1 MSATRITLIRHG
13 ETEWNRAMQLQGHQ
27 DSPLTENGIR
37 QAELLAE
44 TLKGKSFDALLSSD
58 LERARRTA
66 QIINKHLQLTHSE
79 NKSLR
84 ERSFGKV
91 ESLTLDEIML
101 KYPEVFQAYLDR
113 NLYFEIPGGESLFQF
128 NQRVIEGI
136 QELAKQFRG
145 KHLLVVAHGGVLD
158 CVIRKIFRF
167 PVDSERC
174 FSVYNTSVNTI
185 SVNDDLW
192 KLEEWGNTCHL
203 NHTPVLNEIR

>member
-1 MSATRITLIRHG
+1 
-13 ETEWNRAMQLQGHQ
+13 MQLQGHQ
-27 DSPLTENGIR
+27 DSPLTENGVW

-44 TLKGKSFDALLSSD
+44 AIKGKSFDALVSSD

-66 QIINKHLQLTHSE
+66 QIINTHLQLPHSE
-79 NKSLR
+79 NSSLR

-91 ESLTLDEIML
+91 ESLTLEEIKL

-113 NLYFEIPGGESLFQF
+113 NLHFEIPGGESLFHF

-136 QELAKQFRG
+136 KQLAMHYDG

-158 CVIRKIFRF
+158 CVIRKIFQF

-174 FSVYNTSVNTI
+174 FSVYNTSVSRI
-185 SVNDDLW
+185 SINGELW

-203 NHTPVLNEIR
+203 KHTPVLNEIR